1 MTLLNKETTQ
11 LTDKRFTCRVSGKSA
26 TMRKS
31 SCQKKELHK
40 RPNLILHR
48 RVGAMSEKQ
57 RAKLGP
63 TFLGGLVQR
72 SEGPTVSG
80 IHRCVAFDEQGCD
93 LDVSI
98 R

>member
-1 MTLLNKETTQ
+1 
-11 LTDKRFTCRVSGKSA
+11 
-26 TMRKS
+26 
-31 SCQKKELHK
+31 
-40 RPNLILHR
+40 
-48 RVGAMSEKQ
+48 MSEKQ

-98 R
+98 RRCVVQGNQTPLVLRVDIRSVFYQVLGNLQRVSVC